1 MKTVDLNS
9 DMGESF
15 GAWSMGDD
23 AAMLDIVTSAN
34 IACGFHAGD
43 PDIMAQTASM
53 ARDKGV
59 QIGAH
64 PGFNDII
71 GFGRRVIK
79 GDSMATIENMVAYQI
94 GAMQA
99 MAVKVGHPITYV
111 KPHGAL
117 SNIANDEVDFAMA
130 IARAIKGVDKKL
142 IFMVMPG
149 LKMEQA
155 CLEHGLTPAYEVFA
169 DRTYEDDAQLT
180 SRKKPGSVLHDPAFV
195 AARVVEMVK
204 TGSITSVNGKVI
216 PVRIDTVCVHGDNPA
231 AVALAR
237 SVRQALDAAGIG
249 LKAF

>member
-43 PDIMAQTASM
+43 PDIMARTATM
-53 ARDKGV
+53 AREKGV

-64 PGFNDII
+64 PGFNDIW

-79 GDSMATIENMVAYQI
+79 GDSMASIENMVAYQI

-99 MAVKVGHPITYV
+99 MAVKAGHPITYV

-117 SNIANDEVDFAMA
+117 ANIGHDEMDYAMA
-130 IARAIKGVDKKL
+130 IARAIKAVDSKL
-142 IFMVMPG
+142 VFMVMPG

-155 CLEHGLTPAYEVFA
+155 CLDLGLTPAYEVFA
-169 DRTYEDDAQLT
+169 DRTYEDDGQLT
-180 SRKKPGSVLHDPAFV
+180 SRKKPGSVLHDADIA
-195 AARVVEMVK
+195 AARVVEMVQ
-204 TGSITSVNGKVI
+204 TGTITSINGKVI
-216 PVRIDTVCVHGDNPA
+216 KARIDTICVHGDNPA
-231 AVALAR
+231 AVGMAR
-237 SVRQALDAAGIG
+237 AVRQALEAAGIR